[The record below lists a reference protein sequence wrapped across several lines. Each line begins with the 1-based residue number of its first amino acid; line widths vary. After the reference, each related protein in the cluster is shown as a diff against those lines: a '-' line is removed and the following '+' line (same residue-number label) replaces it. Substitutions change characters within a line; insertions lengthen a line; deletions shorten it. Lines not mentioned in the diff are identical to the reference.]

1 MDPVSPF
8 GLPGRTGKLPVESIG
23 FVSGRIGVVR
33 KNGTPQ
39 GHDALVN
46 LRTKSSSLKVLE

>member
-1 MDPVSPF
+1 MDPVGPF
-8 GLPGRTGKLPVESIG
+8 GLPGRPGKLPVESIG
-23 FVSGRIGVVR
+23 FVSGRIGAAR
-33 KNGTPQ
+33 KNVTAQ